1 MFAVIRVL
9 IDRFKALFMARAL
22 IELEADLI
30 TLAAER
36 KAELLRRADELDK
49 EGWSAVA
56 HQMREQAATL
66 QFDAPLASGHAVVAH
81 LQTQSLESAQP
92 KEAMPNPQAES
103 GPAERVPPAT
113 RKKRLE

>member
-9 IDRFKALFMARAL
+9 IDRFKAIFMARAL

-36 KAELLRRADELDK
+36 KAELLRRADEFEK

-56 HQMREQAATL
+56 HQMREQAQTL
-66 QFDAPLASGHAVVAH
+66 QSEAPLAAGHGIVAH
-81 LQTQSLESAQP
+81 LQTQPLEAFQP
-92 KEAMPNPQAES
+92 KEAMPIPDAES
-103 GPAERVPPAT
+103 GPSALVPPPS
-113 RKKRLE
+113 RKKKT